1 MSYLHHPDPI
11 HPGRHTDFLDLAE
24 KELTSH
30 ESVDYS
36 MDIEESCI
44 DGFGIK
50 VERLTVN
57 DKLQSYKP
65 SLGAP
70 HKSDNILPRILSG
83 DGKELPTKEELNQ
96 EMAEFKRQSVKLE
109 PTHILPLAQAPP
121 ETPLQIYTPD
131 VGFDLNA
138 DESFG

>member
-1 MSYLHHPDPI
+1 MILEELREQIEQEEQREKERKLSYLHHPDPI

-50 VERLTVN
+50 VERITIN
-57 DKLQSYKP
+57 DKL
-65 SLGAP
+65 
-70 HKSDNILPRILSG
+70 
-83 DGKELPTKEELNQ
+83 
-96 EMAEFKRQSVKLE
+96 
-109 PTHILPLAQAPP
+109 
-121 ETPLQIYTPD
+121 
-131 VGFDLNA
+131 
-138 DESFG
+138 

>member
-1 MSYLHHPDPI
+1 MILEELREQIEQEEQREKERKLSYLHHPDPI

-50 VERLTVN
+50 VERITIN
-57 DKLQSYKP
+57 DKLQNYKP
-65 SLGAP
+65 SLTSP
-70 HKSDNILPRILSG
+70 YRSENVLPTVKSGTGIN
-83 DGKELPTKEELNQ
+83 LPTKEELNK
-96 EMAEFKRQSVKLE
+96 EITEHKRQSVKLE
-109 PTHILPLAQAPP
+109 PTHILPLA
-121 ETPLQIYTPD
+121 
-131 VGFDLNA
+131 
-138 DESFG
+138 